1 MEKRAVILAGGQGT
15 RLKPYTISLP
25 KPLVP
30 VGSLP
35 IMEILLNQLKLAGF
49 THITVAVNHLA
60 EIIMAYFQ
68 DGKKLGLKIDY
79 SIEDK
84 PLSTMGPLKLIKDL
98 PDNFLVLN
106 GDVLTDLDFQKFM
119 DNHLNENRLFSISSF
134 VRTDKSEYGV
144 LDINTNHELTEFK
157 EKPEYSF
164 HVSMGIYAVN
174 NKVLDYIPDNTFF
187 GFDHL
192 MHTLLKEKQA
202 VKVIPHSGV
211 WLDIGRPSDY
221 QLAIDTFE
229 ENPKKFKQ

>member
-15 RLKPYTISLP
+15 RLKPYTIVLP

-35 IMEILLNQLKLAGF
+35 IMEILLNQLKNSGF
-49 THITVAVNHLA
+49 THITIAVNHLA

-68 DGKKLGLKIDY
+68 DGKKWGLKIDY

-98 PDNFLVLN
+98 PDNFLIMN
-106 GDVLTDLDFQKFM
+106 GDVLTDLDFEKFM
-119 DNHLNENRLFSISSF
+119 ENHLREKRLFSISSF
-134 VRTDKSEYGV
+134 IRTDKSEYGV
-144 LDINTNHELTEFK
+144 LNINSENELTEFK
-157 EKPEYSF
+157 EKPEYTF

-174 NKVLDYIPDNTFF
+174 RKVMDYIPEDTFF

-192 MHTLLKEKQA
+192 MYKLLEEKQP
-202 VKVIPHSGV
+202 VKVIPHNGV
-211 WLDIGRPSDY
+211 WLDIGRPTDY

-229 ENPKKFKQ
+229 NDPKKFMQ